1 MAIILSC
8 IWKYG
13 HHSKLYLA
21 LITPKQGSSTAHD
34 SLEKLAIRKNRLMPK
49 FLWLSLI
56 ISHGDVSTEVRL
68 AWWKVSLKQCYCR
81 SITAAMRSCQCNFY
95 LQCSFNWPFV
105 SRRYASECDI
115 RCIYHRGRFTFSIF
129 APSIVLALNYA
140 LSFGIARNF
149 SSFIREAWC
158 FAPSITAVMSTN
170 IWIFQYLNKWNIISI
185 CICAISPVQIYSH
198 ISS

>member
-8 IWKYG
+8 ICKYG
-13 HHSKLYLA
+13 HHPRLYLA
-21 LITPKQGSSTAHD
+21 LITPKQGSSTTQD
-34 SLEKLAIRKNRLMPK
+34 SLEKLAIRKNKMMPK
-49 FLWLSLI
+49 FLWLNLT

-68 AWWKVSLKQCYCR
+68 AWCKASLKQGYCR
-81 SITAAMRSCQCNFY
+81 SIIAAMRSCQWNFY

-115 RCIYHRGRFTFSIF
+115 RCIYHRRRITFSIF
-129 APSIVLALNYA
+129 APSIVEALNCA

-149 SSFIREAWC
+149 ASFNREAWC

-170 IWIFQYLNKWNIISI
+170 I
-185 CICAISPVQIYSH
+185 
-198 ISS
+198 